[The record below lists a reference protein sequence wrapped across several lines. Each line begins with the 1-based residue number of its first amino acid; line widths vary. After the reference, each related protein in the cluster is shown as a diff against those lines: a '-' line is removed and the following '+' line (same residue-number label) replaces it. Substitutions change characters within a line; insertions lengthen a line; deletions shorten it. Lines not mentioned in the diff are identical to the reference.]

1 VSTTSPTDARRLL
14 RPGHA
19 GPLALLIAL
28 AACQSPSPTPSADN
42 ATTSPAGSVAAV
54 TASPSPSASGSGSG
68 DPEGVETSVF
78 DLRPGDCF
86 SSGETAIVSV
96 SVVDCDQP
104 HVYEAFAVFDHEAGP
119 DDEYPGDQAIGE
131 DANSACR
138 PPFEEYVGI
147 AYEDSIWYITSI
159 PPSEETWAEGDR
171 EIVCTLTNE
180 QETEVTGSA
189 EGSGE

>member
-1 VSTTSPTDARRLL
+1 MSTTSPTDPWRLL
-14 RPGHA
+14 RPTRTGL
-19 GPLALLIAL
+19 LALLIAL
-28 AACQSPSPTPSADN
+28 AACQSASPTPSADN
-42 ATTSPAGSVAAV
+42 ASTSPIGSVAAG
-54 TASPSPSASGSGSG
+54 TASASPSASASGSG
-68 DPEGVETSVF
+68 DPQGVETSIF

-96 SVVDCDQP
+96 FVVDCSEQ
-104 HVYEAFAVFDHEAGP
+104 HVYEAFAVFDHDAGP

-131 DANSACR
+131 YANSACQ

>member
-1 VSTTSPTDARRLL
+1 MSTKRPTRLRRRGRAGLL
-14 RPGHA
+14 A
-19 GPLALLIAL
+19 FLVL
-28 AACQSPSPTPSADN
+28 AACQSASPTPSADDPPE
-42 ATTSPAGSVAAV
+42 SPLGSAV
-54 TASPSPSASGSGSG
+54 TATESASPIASASGSG
-68 DPEGVETSVF
+68 DVEGVETSVF

-96 SVVDCDQP
+96 LVVDCDQR

-119 DDEYPGDQAIGE
+119 DDDYPGDDAIGE
-131 DANSACR
+131 YANTACQ

-189 EGSGE
+189 AGSGE